1 MLPLRTSAHIPTQQH
16 CRGFHLIRTST
27 GALRPRTPGRPLFQE
42 WTRQW
47 DAELRRLWL
56 DDRWSAH
63 IERLQSRQSRRQR

>member
-1 MLPLRTSAHIPTQQH
+1 MLTLRTSAHIPTRQH

-27 GALRPRTPGRPLFQE
+27 GAFRPRTPGRPLCQE
-42 WTRQW
+42 CTRLR

>member
-1 MLPLRTSAHIPTQQH
+1 MLTLRTSAHIPTRQH

-27 GALRPRTPGRPLFQE
+27 GVRRPRAEGRRPFQE
-42 WTRQW
+42 WTRLW